1 MGKEAI
7 AIIGT
12 GKVGTAIGCLLKSV
26 GYTVTA
32 LADISKTAL
41 EQGNRLTGGRTFTDP
56 VRAAELADTIFITT
70 VDDQIRRVCSYL
82 AEEGVLGPGKRVV
95 HMSGAGG
102 LDLLNPAR
110 AAGARVACIHPL
122 QSFADLDGS
131 IRSIPGS
138 TFAVTA
144 EDEIRDWAL
153 QVVHDLGGVS
163 FFLPDED
170 KPLYHA
176 AACFASNYLVSLMN
190 IVVSLYGTLGLDSKE
205 AVRAV
210 LPLVQGT
217 IDNIAKNGVDG
228 ALTGP
233 IVRGD
238 VMTVRSH
245 LNILAE
251 KAPETL
257 PLYRELGRGALGI
270 AVKNRR
276 ISEEKSA
283 ELDAL
288 LKGDGLK

>member
-1 MGKEAI
+1 MEKEAI
-7 AIIGT
+7 AIIGA
-12 GKVGTAIGCLLKSV
+12 GKVGTAIGCLLKSA
-26 GYTVTA
+26 GYVVAA
-32 LADISKTAL
+32 LADISEIAL
-41 EQGNRLTGGRTFTDP
+41 EQGSRITGGRTFTDP
-56 VRAAELADTIFITT
+56 VRAAELADTVFITT
-70 VDDQIRRVCSYL
+70 VDDQIGSVCSYL
-82 AEEGVLGPGKRVV
+82 AEGGVLGPGKRAV
-95 HMSGAGG
+95 HMSGGGG
-102 LDLLNPAR
+102 LNLLEPAR

-144 EDEIRDWAL
+144 DDEIRDWAL
-153 QVVHDLGGVS
+153 QVVRDLGGVS
-163 FFLPDED
+163 FFLADED

-190 IVVSLYGTLGLDSKE
+190 IVVSLYGTLGLDSNE
-205 AVRAV
+205 ALRAV
-210 LPLVQGT
+210 WPLVQGT
-217 IDNIAKNGVDG
+217 IDNIKNNGVDD

-233 IVRGD
+233 VVRGD
-238 VMTVRSH
+238 VMTIRSH
-245 LNILAE
+245 LDVLAA

-257 PLYRELGRGALGI
+257 PLYRALGRAALGI

-288 LKGDGLK
+288 LKGDDLK